1 MDLSGREIRLAPR
14 RSIRAR
20 VCPSDQP
27 VSSFGGR
34 RARQARLVDSA
45 DVGDLPRPYDRR
57 ADDLVIFGT
66 NHTKGTMLKTAL
78 PVSCIADRAER
89 LLT

>member
-1 MDLSGREIRLAPR
+1 
-14 RSIRAR
+14 
-20 VCPSDQP
+20 
-27 VSSFGGR
+27 
-34 RARQARLVDSA
+34 VDSA